1 MELSNAPDDL
11 LADAYM
17 HLVQVQ
23 DDLVSLEA
31 KTGGDETE
39 PVVGEVSEFVA
50 RVQAEVRSR
59 DLDERALRDK
69 AREEDARQAD

>member
-1 MELSNAPDDL
+1 MELSNAPDEL
-11 LADAYM
+11 LADAYG

-59 DLDERALRDK
+59 DMDERELRDR
-69 AREEDARQAD
+69 ARK